1 MNERYDSMSEYDP
14 YGSHGVTPENTPTRG
29 VSGGRGFLIHWEGHN
44 IVKPF
49 YPERDKPLGATPE
62 LVLHAVNM
70 RLRFLQQTADASDN
84 IRDAIEAIE
93 LGVRA
98 LLVDQNTRRLRALEK
113 AGEEGANTTSELAP
127 APAPAPAPAITE
139 GESMS
144 YAEWLMSQHASPTS
158 PVKGELQ

>member
-14 YGSHGVTPENTPTRG
+14 YGSHGVTPENTPTTG
-29 VSGGRGFLIHWEGHN
+29 VSGGRGFLIHWEGHD
-44 IVKPF
+44 IVKSF
-49 YPERDKPLGATPE
+49 YPERNKPLGATPE
-62 LVLHAVNM
+62 LVLYAVSM
-70 RLRFLQQTADASDN
+70 RLQFIQQTADASDN

-113 AGEEGANTTSELAP
+113 AREGGEGEASPTSELVP
-127 APAPAPAPAITE
+127 AKTK
-139 GESMS
+139 GERES
-144 YAEWLMSQHASPTS
+144 YAQWLRSQHASPTS

>member
-14 YGSHGVTPENTPTRG
+14 YGSHGVTPENTPTTG

-44 IVKPF
+44 VVKTF

-98 LLVDQNTRRLRALEK
+98 LLVDQNTRRLRMLEK
-113 AGEEGANTTSELAP
+113 EANEANTGTELVP
-127 APAPAPAPAITE
+127 APARAK
-139 GESMS
+139 GEEKS
-144 YAEWLMSQHASPTS
+144 YAEWLKSQHSSPT

>member
-14 YGSHGVTPENTPTRG
+14 YGSHGVTPENTPTTG
-29 VSGGRGFLIHWEGHN
+29 VSGGRGFTIHWEGHN
-44 IVKPF
+44 VVKSF
-49 YPERDKPLGATPE
+49 YPERDKPQGATPE

-70 RLRFLQQTADASDN
+70 RLRFIQQTADASDN

-98 LLVDQNTRRLRALEK
+98 LLVDQNTRRLSMLEK
-113 AGEEGANTTSELAP
+113 AGNEANTGTELAP
-127 APAPAPAPAITE
+127 ARTKGKE
-139 GESMS
+139 KS
-144 YAEWLMSQHASPTS
+144 YAEWLQSQYSSPT